1 MYHVWGNHELYNY
14 TKRELAESQ
23 LNSSRD
29 HQETDTDIDATS
41 NGPSDSPHSNYYHFS
56 PMSGFRVAVIDTYD
70 VGALGYEATSTD
82 PRLAEAT
89 RILAERN
96 PNTDKNSP
104 LGMQG
109 LDTRFVKYN
118 GGVGQK
124 QLQWLRRVLREANT
138 AREKVLIAGHIPI
151 YVESASPANI
161 CWNYGEVLD
170 VIHDFPECIVA
181 YISGHDHDG
190 GRAIDDY
197 GIQHVTIEAV
207 IETPPGVSA
216 FATVHVHRD
225 RVVVDGGGGRVT
237 TTVMYLSS

>member
-1 MYHVWGNHELYNY
+1 MTNIQ
-14 TKRELAESQ
+14 R
-23 LNSSRD
+23 
-29 HQETDTDIDATS
+29 DTDIDATS

-56 PMSGFRVAVIDTYD
+56 PMSGFRVVVIDTYD

-138 AREKVLIAGHIPI
+138 AREKVLIAGKSGQLQLSFHLTPHNPHP
-151 YVESASPANI
+151 SQSSP
-161 CWNYGEVLD
+161 L
-170 VIHDFPECIVA
+170 P
-181 YISGHDHDG
+181 
-190 GRAIDDY
+190 
-197 GIQHVTIEAV
+197 TL
-207 IETPPGVSA
+207 TPPNS
-216 FATVHVHRD
+216 HPSQ
-225 RVVVDGGGGRVT
+225 
-237 TTVMYLSS
+237 SSLLPTLTLHTFTF